1 MTPKQPE
8 NAVVNESR
16 QAEARI
22 FASEQLLNLILN
34 SIQLG
39 VVIID
44 ASTRVIS
51 DVNQYAAE
59 LIGLSRERITGKDCR
74 QFFCP
79 ALSGE
84 CPVDGTDR
92 KTDSSEQLLKRADGQ
107 LLPILKK
114 ETAIQIH
121 QREYLLESFW
131 DITEQVREK
140 EQLLKARNAAENANM
155 AKSEFLANT
164 SHEIRTPMNGIIGM
178 TGLLLDTRLSAEQR
192 DYAETIRGSADALMA
207 IINAILDFSKIEAG
221 KMDLEILDF
230 DLRVM
235 VEEVQDLLSARAF
248 EKGLELACLVNH
260 DVPSLLKGDPGRLR
274 QVLMNL
280 ADNAVKFTETGQ
292 VIIRVSLDSEAD
304 TSVTVRFMITDTGIG
319 IPADKQHLLFQ
330 SFSQVD
336 ASTTRRYGGT
346 GLGLAISRRIAEM
359 MSGQIGVDSR
369 EGAGATFW
377 FTAELEKQT
386 GGVKK
391 EPVLPVD
398 IQGQRI
404 LIVDDNRINRH
415 ILREQLKN
423 WACMVEE
430 AENGQD
436 ALKRLLQAAGD
447 NAPFSLAIIDMVMP
461 EMDGKSLGRK
471 IKTDPRITDTAIVM
485 LTSAGR
491 RGDAEQLQDIGFSAY
506 LTKPVK
512 RLQLHD
518 CLSTVLGT
526 PLTVVKK
533 PATPIVTRH
542 SLSEEK
548 KRGIRILLAED
559 NPVNQ
564 KVARKMLEKFGYAS
578 HTVSNGV
585 DAVKALGRI
594 DYDLVLM
601 DVEMPEMNGMDATAR
616 IRSPEST
623 VINHRVPVIA
633 MTAHAKKGDREKCLE
648 AGMDDYL
655 SKPVKPQELLDV
667 VEKWVRK
674 ITRRALRP
682 SAAGHLFQNQ
692 TGIGSPESE

>member
-8 NAVVNESR
+8 KAVVNENR
-16 QAEARI
+16 QPEARI
-22 FASEQLLNLILN
+22 FASEELLNLILN

-44 ASTRVIS
+44 AKTRVIC
-51 DVNQYAAE
+51 DVNQYAAD
-59 LIGLSRERITGKDCR
+59 LIGLSRERITGEDCR

-79 ALSGE
+79 ALSGK
-84 CPVDGTDR
+84 CPVDGTEC

-121 QREYLLESFW
+121 QREFLLESFL
-131 DITEQVREK
+131 DITEQVRTK
-140 EQLLKARNAAENANM
+140 EQMLKAKNVAENANK

-192 DYAETIRGSADALMA
+192 DYAETIRGSADALMT

-235 VEEVQDLLSARAF
+235 VEEVQDLLSARAV

-260 DVPSLLKGDPGRLR
+260 EVPSLLKGDPGRLR

-280 ADNAVKFTETGQ
+280 ADNAVKFTEKGQ
-292 VIIRVSLDSEAD
+292 VIIRASLDSEED
-304 TSVTVRFMITDTGIG
+304 SSVTVRFMITDTGIG

-359 MSGQIGVDSR
+359 MNGQIGVDSR

-377 FTAELEKQT
+377 FTAVLEKQT

-436 ALKRLLQAAGD
+436 ALMRLLQAAGE
-447 NAPFSLAIIDMVMP
+447 NAPFSLAIIDMMMP

-564 KVARKMLEKFGYAS
+564 KVARKMLEKFGYVS
-578 HTVSNGV
+578 HAVSTGV
-585 DAVKALGRI
+585 EALKALGRI

-601 DVEMPEMNGMDATAR
+601 DVEMPEMNGLDATAR

-623 VINHRVPVIA
+623 VMNHRVPVIA

-648 AGMDDYL
+648 AGMDDYI

-674 ITRRALRP
+674 ITRRTLRP

-692 TGIGSPESE
+692 TGIGSPETE